1 MNISPSTGKTSTQ
14 AYIAP
19 AQGTAGVMP
28 PKRRRRDEP
37 PQQPQGAARERREA
51 LCGSLYESVKESL
64 DEGFRELEQENQRA
78 EQERARLLAEAR
90 KAAAKVMK
98 DAEKQAK
105 EMRRDLD
112 VGRAA
117 LERERAAMEEAH
129 TFQTNKVLL
138 NVGGHRFETS
148 RQTLVSVPDTYL
160 ASLFSGRFELA
171 SDAEGA
177 YFIDRDG
184 AHFRHVLNFLRDSGS
199 FKLSSGVAEATR
211 DELAVELEFYGL
223 LDRML
228 PYHAQEQVGHLLLQR
243 ACVAGTKRE
252 LRTAVAQA
260 RALAF
265 TFGSTTPFLKEAMQD
280 LRFVIT
286 DRVVHGSPVWA
297 AEGGRWFMYRD
308 ADNAFS
314 IGSASD
320 CVEGS
325 DRCCIFNATLDEA
338 AILAPTELHTDE
350 WLSLPIST
358 LELQYASAKRM
369 GRHGWV
375 CVPNMRITAVHGLDD
390 GDPAMAAALRQLA
403 ALP

>member
-1 MNISPSTGKTSTQ
+1 
-14 AYIAP
+14 
-19 AQGTAGVMP
+19 
-28 PKRRRRDEP
+28 
-37 PQQPQGAARERREA
+37 
-51 LCGSLYESVKESL
+51 
-64 DEGFRELEQENQRA
+64 
-78 EQERARLLAEAR
+78 
-90 KAAAKVMK
+90 
-98 DAEKQAK
+98 
-105 EMRRDLD
+105 
-112 VGRAA
+112 
-117 LERERAAMEEAH
+117 
-129 TFQTNKVLL
+129 
-138 NVGGHRFETS
+138 
-148 RQTLVSVPDTYL
+148 
-160 ASLFSGRFELA
+160 
-171 SDAEGA
+171 
-177 YFIDRDG
+177 
-184 AHFRHVLNFLRDSGS
+184 
-199 FKLSSGVAEATR
+199 
-211 DELAVELEFYGL
+211 
-223 LDRML
+223 
-228 PYHAQEQVGHLLLQR
+228 
-243 ACVAGTKRE
+243 
-252 LRTAVAQA
+252 
-260 RALAF
+260 
-265 TFGSTTPFLKEAMQD
+265 MQD

>member
-1 MNISPSTGKTSTQ
+1 
-14 AYIAP
+14 
-19 AQGTAGVMP
+19 
-28 PKRRRRDEP
+28 
-37 PQQPQGAARERREA
+37 
-51 LCGSLYESVKESL
+51 
-64 DEGFRELEQENQRA
+64 
-78 EQERARLLAEAR
+78 
-90 KAAAKVMK
+90 
-98 DAEKQAK
+98 
-105 EMRRDLD
+105 
-112 VGRAA
+112 
-117 LERERAAMEEAH
+117 MEEAH

-228 PYHAQEQVGHLLLQR
+228 PYHTQERVGHSLLQR
-243 ACVAGTKRE
+243 ACVAGTKHE

-265 TFGSTTPFLKEAMQD
+265 TFGSTTPFLKDEFQD
-280 LRFVIT
+280 LRFVVT
-286 DRVVHGSPVWA
+286 DRVMHGSPVWA
-297 AEGGRWFMYRD
+297 AEGGTYFMYRGTD
-308 ADNAFS
+308 DFMS
-314 IGSASD
+314 IGNASE

-325 DRCCIFNATLDEA
+325 TTASIINNTMDEDA
-338 AILAPTELHTDE
+338 VVAPTELPMDQWVSASE
-350 WLSLPIST
+350 ST
-358 LELQYASAKRM
+358 LELQYAAAERVNSEDE
-369 GRHGWV
+369 GPWV
-375 CVPNMRITAVHGLDD
+375 CVPAVRLTAVHGLDNS
-390 GDPAMAAALRQLA
+390 DPTMAAALRQLA